1 MYKDVNVNVS
11 YTLNLL
17 LSEHKEYILHLTG
30 LAFLFR
36 LGLMFLIITW
46 AILSVKAKLTKKS
59 DCTNNISE
67 QNILSKSELEFEI
80 DFLLNSLH
88 RIINTKVLTF

>member
-46 AILSVKAKLTKKS
+46 AILSMKATKKS
-59 DCTNNISE
+59 DCTYNISE
-67 QNILSKSELEFEI
+67 QNILSKSEFEAEL
-80 DFLLNSLH
+80 LLNIIH
-88 RIINTKVLTF
+88 RIINTSMLTF